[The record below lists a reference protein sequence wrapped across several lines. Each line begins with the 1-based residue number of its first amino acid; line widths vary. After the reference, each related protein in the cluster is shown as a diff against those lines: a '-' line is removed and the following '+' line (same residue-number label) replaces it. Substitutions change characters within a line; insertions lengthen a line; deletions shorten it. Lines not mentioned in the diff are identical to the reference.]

1 MSKFEFKVLDTMGCL
16 ETVILTSDSV
26 CCSSLACRQK
36 CQHMIWLFHHIF
48 GFKKEE
54 PLIYKMKFT
63 TLEWTKLVN
72 AFPESVRVTQIPPF
86 AEKGYSVSSRTTT
99 RTAKCA
105 TCKTELKLGDLQVS
119 TEGPYRTILRKWV
132 IRTFYFCPLVKCVT
146 KIPRNSFISPF
157 CPSTMTLT
165 FSPSLTPEQK
175 RSFEL
180 SWSKL

>member
-1 MSKFEFKVLDTMGCL
+1 
-16 ETVILTSDSV
+16 
-26 CCSSLACRQK
+26 
-36 CQHMIWLFHHIF
+36 
-48 GFKKEE
+48 
-54 PLIYKMKFT
+54 MKFT

-146 KIPRNSFISPF
+146 KILRNSFISPF